1 MRNMKEQLNRL
12 EERIEGLVEG
22 ALGRLLGAEIQPTTL
37 ASQLARAMIDGV
49 RNGNGDKSL
58 APDRYALTFNPVA
71 VDVLLEEIPD
81 LREDLATGLLEIV
94 RSSGYNLS
102 REPHITIAA
111 DPTLSDH
118 EVRVV
123 AWHSETLIE
132 STKGMSQD
140 LSREQGELPI
150 GAYLIIS
157 GTRHFPLDRPLIN
170 IGRRLDNHLILD
182 EPHVSRT
189 HAQLRLRESRFVL
202 FDLGSTSGT
211 RVNDRLAKQHV
222 LQPGDVITIAN
233 THLVYGE
240 DPEGPPDETP
250 SYHPPF
256 PPRPA
261 GDQPTST
268 TLKKDQL
275 EQ

>member
-12 EERIEGLVEG
+12 EERIESLVEG
-22 ALGRLLGAEIQPTTL
+22 ALGRLLKAEIQPTKL

-49 RNGNGDKSL
+49 QNGNDDKLL
-58 APDRYALTFNPVA
+58 APDRYALTFNPAA
-71 VDVLLEEIPD
+71 VNMLLEEIPD
-81 LREDLATGLLEIV
+81 LRKDLAAGLLEIV

-140 LSREQGELPI
+140 LGREQGDIPI
-150 GAYLIIS
+150 GAYLIVS
-157 GTRHFPLDRPLIN
+157 GTRHFPLDRPVIN

-182 EPHVSRT
+182 EPQVSRT

-202 FDLGSTSGT
+202 FDLGSTAGT

-233 THLVYGE
+233 TRLVYGE

-275 EQ
+275 DQ